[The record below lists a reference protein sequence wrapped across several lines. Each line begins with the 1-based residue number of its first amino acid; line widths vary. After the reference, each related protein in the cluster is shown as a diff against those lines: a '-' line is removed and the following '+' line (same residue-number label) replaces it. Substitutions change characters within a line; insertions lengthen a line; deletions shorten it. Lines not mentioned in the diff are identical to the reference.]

1 MPITKIYIES
11 NFVAIDNGSELI
23 NYIPN
28 GNSDFEHL
36 GNGNYCVFKSGGQLM
51 KNYSFNYLDVRT
63 KAGAAI
69 GGGTEAEVVLYL
81 TTVFNTASGG
91 SEAYLQSRIVVTQED
106 VSTTLGGIIDSTKEY
121 FLDGVID
128 MGSTQ
133 ITVPSGGVNIKG
145 FDFNVSGLTSSENTY
160 TMFTGATAGD
170 VLLFDFKIEVTGT
183 GSKVFDLTNSSGLN
197 AFEISRINF
206 NGCTSLGE
214 LDGYR
219 QGLETGTG
227 RFGGTPN
234 LIFSGTWLGGYF
246 IDTSIVRSLTA
257 GAYSIYEVGTSFLM
271 NSRFRSNQNI
281 ELPTTASF
289 IDFARTNFANPNTLQ
304 LDNCI
309 VSRNG
314 IFDATD
320 TSIIPNID
328 RGDVECYFKGN
339 TGLFNTYVGGK
350 VFVNSTVTTVVS
362 ATSTFY
368 TLNGTWS
375 YENLQHF
382 DNPASG
388 ELRHLGVNPIEFNLV
403 ADLTLDSNSNDV
415 LEVRLRKWNNS
426 TSSFENFGNQVRQVN
441 NLVGGRDVAFFTI
454 LESITLN
461 QNDYVFLQVANNSD
475 NTDITAEIGSFI
487 RAEAR

>member
-1 MPITKIYIES
+1 MAVQHNTQYQTPVETLS
-11 NFVAIDNGSELI
+11 NEDLAIVEGQKALIFNSSNGRYEGFNGSSWAALAE
-23 NYIPN
+23 IPE
-28 GNSDFEHL
+28 S
-36 GNGNYCVFKSGGQLM
+36 
-51 KNYSFNYLDVRT
+51 
-63 KAGAAI
+63 
-69 GGGTEAEVVLYL
+69 
-81 TTVFNTASGG
+81 TAF
-91 SEAYLQSRIVVTQED
+91 QSRIIVNQDNVA
-106 VSTTLGGIIDSTKEY
+106 TTLGGLIDSTKEY

-133 ITVPSGGVNIKG
+133 ITVPSGGVNVKG

-170 VLLFDFKIEVTGT
+170 VLFSDFKIEVTGT
-183 GSKVFDLTNSSGLN
+183 SSQVFDLNNSSGSN
-197 AFEISRINF
+197 AFEILRINF

-227 RFGGTPN
+227 RFGGAPN
-234 LIFSGTWLGGYF
+234 LILSGTWLGGYF

-257 GAYSIYEVGTSFLM
+257 GAYSIYEAGTSFLM

-281 ELPTTASF
+281 NLPSTASF

-339 TGLFNTYVGGK
+339 TGLLNTYVGGK

-362 ATSTFY
+362 AVSTFY
-368 TLNGTWS
+368 ALNGVWGS
-375 YENLQHF
+375 ENLQHF
-382 DNPASG
+382 DNPASS

-403 ADLTLDSNSNDV
+403 ADLTLDSNPNDV

-426 TSSFENFGNQVRQVN
+426 ASSFENFGNQVRQVN

-475 NTDITAEIGSFI
+475 ITDITAEIGSFI